1 MQKLDDKV
9 DVSQDH
15 ASAAVPLASK
25 LVESLTTSDQII
37 EHGLAHILPQRSEK
51 LLAGMPAL
59 TSQNGSTY
67 EVDTFSRSIKSKYLF
82 HLLPTTYRIVRI
94 QTPLNSST
102 YLAASEA
109 SDRNDHCL

>member
-37 EHGLAHILPQRSEK
+37 RHELAHILPQRSEK
-51 LLAGMPAL
+51 LLAGMSAL
-59 TSQNGSTY
+59 TSQNSGTY

-94 QTPLNSST
+94 QTLNSST

-109 SDRNDHCL
+109 SNRNDHCL